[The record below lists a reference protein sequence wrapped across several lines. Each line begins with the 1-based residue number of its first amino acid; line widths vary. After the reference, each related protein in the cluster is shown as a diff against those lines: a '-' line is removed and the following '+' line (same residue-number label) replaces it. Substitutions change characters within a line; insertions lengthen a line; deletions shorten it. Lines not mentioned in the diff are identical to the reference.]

1 MPLFLKKSDTFF
13 QRGIG
18 ALRLLINAFISGFE
32 SIEILATFDRDL
44 FPHKYS
50 QGRPLITPYQAPA
63 HCQAA
68 RIIAEFARRP
78 S

>member
-32 SIEILATFDRDL
+32 SIEILANFDRDL
-44 FPHKYS
+44 FPH
-50 QGRPLITPYQAPA
+50 
-63 HCQAA
+63 
-68 RIIAEFARRP
+68 
-78 S
+78 